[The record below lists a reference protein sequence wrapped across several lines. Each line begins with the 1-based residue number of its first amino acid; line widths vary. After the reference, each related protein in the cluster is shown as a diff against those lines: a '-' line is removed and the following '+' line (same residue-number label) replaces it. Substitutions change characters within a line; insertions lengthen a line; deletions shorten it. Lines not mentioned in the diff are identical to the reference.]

1 MGLLKCT
8 EWIETKDDQG
18 NVISVVSA
26 AEGLVVNGVILGK
39 PLEIDGNPNTAEFD
53 DSMFPNGTI
62 DGQGNIT
69 PDEEVE

>member
-1 MGLLKCT
+1 MGMLKCT
-8 EWIETKDDQG
+8 EWITVHDDQG
-18 NVISVVSA
+18 NIVSVTSA
-26 AEGLVVNGVILGK
+26 AQGLVVNGVILGQ
-39 PLEIDGNPNTAEFD
+39 PLEIDGDPNTAEFD